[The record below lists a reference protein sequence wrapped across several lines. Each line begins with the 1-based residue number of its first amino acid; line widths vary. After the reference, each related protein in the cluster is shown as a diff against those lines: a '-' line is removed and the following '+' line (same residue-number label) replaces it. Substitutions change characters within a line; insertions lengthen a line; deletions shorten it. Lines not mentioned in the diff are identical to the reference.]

1 MTLAAM
7 LAESSPSLS
16 DIAAFL
22 DGADHDTRVAET
34 RTLGR
39 AQQRSL
45 YELAAAAAPLTF
57 DDFLPPDRA
66 PLTPVRHH
74 GTNTLP
80 LPSAFRVF
88 EKRFCRPAG
97 DVAGLFG
104 YNHGATEGIIGPG
117 YFVTIPTAGN
127 DAWEARGAIVV
138 DYFQVPDGEV
148 PAAWPKVKPNSS
160 GLQRLVYYQT
170 RDFMR
175 RVSTH
180 VTIGAAYKVE
190 KPLGHFFTLVRQDG

>member
-1 MTLAAM
+1 MSLASL
-7 LAESSPSLS
+7 LAQPSPSLA

-22 DGADHDTRVAET
+22 DAADFDTQLAET

-39 AQQRSL
+39 AQQRKL
-45 YELAAAAAPLTF
+45 YELAAEADPLTLDDFVGADVAPLQ
-57 DDFLPPDRA
+57 
-66 PLTPVRHH
+66 PVRHH

-80 LPSAFRVF
+80 LPGAFRQF
-88 EKRFCRPAG
+88 EKRFCRPESGG
-97 DVAGLFG
+97 DRLFG

-117 YFVTIPTAGN
+117 YFVTIPTA
-127 DAWEARGAIVV
+127 DHPEWVDRGAIVV
-138 DYFQVPDGEV
+138 DYFQVPDEPVVSG
-148 PAAWPKVKPNSS
+148 WPTVKPNSA

-175 RVSTH
+175 RVSSH

-190 KPLGHFFTLVRQDG
+190 KPLGHFFTLVRQPV